1 MINWLTSNIQIEQ
14 LIWARPVSSIVM
26 LAAFGAA
33 VALTIYLYIRRQGL
47 PMKIRIPL
55 ALARLI
61 VLCLIVA
68 ALFEPAAVVTETHT
82 AKRRLA
88 VLVDVSKS
96 MSIKDQRKRPE
107 DIVEAATALNH
118 LPFSE
123 SMDVDKAMMQLDG
136 NQRQEVASAS
146 RLDLAKSLL
155 SKSAGKMLDTLSDD
169 LDISYYAFGKS
180 PIMLSDNLM

>member
-1 MINWLTSNIQIEQ
+1 MINWLSNNIHIEQ
-14 LIWARPVSSIVM
+14 LFFARSGSSIVW
-26 LAAFGAA
+26 LAAFGAV

-47 PMKIRIPL
+47 PMKVRISL

-68 ALFEPAAVVTETHT
+68 SLFEPTAEVTETHT

-107 DIVEAATALNH
+107 DIVEAAAALGH
-118 LPFSE
+118 LSSSE
-123 SMDVDKAMMQLDG
+123 TSEADKAFM
-136 NQRQEVASAS
+136 
-146 RLDLAKSLL
+146 
-155 SKSAGKMLDTLSDD
+155 
-169 LDISYYAFGKS
+169 
-180 PIMLSDNLM
+180 